1 LVKLSG
7 EIHRGASVEV
17 TLVRTHSS

>member
-17 TLVRTHSS
+17 TLVGTHSS